1 MRYLSCILIYLIQ
14 ISSIYAQDKK
24 SADDYLATASLY
36 HLQKDHVNAI
46 SNFELAFKIKP
57 PDALN
62 AYKAAGAYSL
72 DSNVKMSTYYL
83 QKAIQIGWTETPWL
97 MNDPYFE
104 YLKKTEPHLW
114 NKLVAEARE
123 KELAYEKTLRLPGL
137 REKINLMVL
146 SDQQLRYKKIQTK
159 DKKELKAI
167 NLEIA
172 ETGKKN
178 LAEVKNILNTYGWP
192 KISEIGKDAQNNLWL
207 ITQHAD
213 HDIRFQE
220 EALKKMKLLLKS
232 HELILENYAFL
243 TDRVLCN
250 LNYLQEYGTQVNW
263 TNHGMASGFRS
274 IRNEWDVDNR
284 RKKLGLTNLATYSLN
299 YGFKYER
306 KTEEQYKY
314 TQKQIKQQ
322 VKKLIDTA
330 LIAFKKG
337 NFLSTY
343 DSYNSAST
351 FSEGMSNAENFKA
364 AIVFAMIAAK
374 EKDQRYKDIAF
385 DFLNLLHLRN
395 KLKKNSLS
403 LMDQFNVLHDDPRW
417 VKLLL

>member
-1 MRYLSCILIYLIQ
+1 MRHLSYILIGLIQ

-24 SADDYLATASLY
+24 SADDYVAIASLY

-46 SNFELAFKIKP
+46 ANFEAAFKIKQ

-62 AYKAAGAYSL
+62 AYKAAGVYSL
-72 DSNVKMSTYYL
+72 DSNVKMSAYYL
-83 QKAIQIGWTETPWL
+83 QKAIQIGWTETAWL

-104 YLKKTEPHLW
+104 YFKKAEPHLW
-114 NKLVAEARE
+114 SKLTAEARK
-123 KELAYEKTLRLPGL
+123 KELAYEKTLKLPEL
-137 REKINLMVL
+137 RKKINLMVL
-146 SDQQLRYKKIQTK
+146 SDQQLRYQKIQTK
-159 DKKELKAI
+159 DKNELKAI
-167 NLEIA
+167 NFEIA

-178 LAEVKNILNTYGWP
+178 LAEAKNILNTYGWP

-220 EALKKMKLLLKS
+220 EALNKMKLLLKS
-232 HELILENYAFL
+232 DELILENYAFL
-243 TDRVLCN
+243 MDRVLCN

-263 TNHGMASGFRS
+263 THHGMASGFRS
-274 IRNEWDVDNR
+274 IRNEWDADNR
-284 RKKLGLTNLATYSLN
+284 RKKLGLTSLATYSLN

-314 TQKQIKQQ
+314 AQKQIKQQ

-330 LIAFKKG
+330 LIAFKNG
-337 NFLSTY
+337 DFLTTY
-343 DSYNSAST
+343 DRYNSAST
-351 FSEGMSNAENFKA
+351 FSDGMSNAETFKA
-364 AIVFAMIAAK
+364 AIVFAMIADK

-385 DFLNLLHLRN
+385 DFLNLLYLRN
-395 KLKKNSLS
+395 KLKKSALS
-403 LMDQFNVLHDDPRW
+403 STDQFKVLHDDPRW
-417 VKLLL
+417 VKLLS